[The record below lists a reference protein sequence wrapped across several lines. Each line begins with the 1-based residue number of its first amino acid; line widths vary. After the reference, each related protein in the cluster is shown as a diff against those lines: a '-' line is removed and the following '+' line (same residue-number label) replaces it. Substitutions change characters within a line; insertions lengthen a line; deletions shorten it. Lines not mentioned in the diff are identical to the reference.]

1 MPSTA
6 WTRDQLLKTL
16 ALYCQLPFGKM
27 HRSNP
32 GVIALAAAIGRT
44 PSSVAMRLGN
54 FANCDPFHKARGIK
68 GLSGG
73 STAVREIWDEY
84 YGRWEELAES
94 AVILPDPLAP
104 IAKPARS
111 PREPKPFS
119 GPTEQVRETKLRRGQ
134 DFFRAAV
141 FAAHESKC
149 CITGI
154 THPALLRA
162 SHIIPWASSTD
173 AHRVDPRNGLC
184 LNTLHDAAFDRGL
197 ITFSEDLTLRI
208 SGRLKKQVPG
218 GIYQE
223 MFECHASQPINL
235 PARYRPLD
243 EFLTHHRT
251 KVFQK

>member
-1 MPSTA
+1 MPTA
-6 WTRDQLLKTL
+6 WTRDQLLKAL

-32 GVIALAAAIGRT
+32 DVVALAAAIGRT
-44 PSSVAMRLGN
+44 PSAVAMCLSN
-54 FANCDPFHKARGIK
+54 FASCDPQLKARGIK
-68 GLSGG
+68 GLPNS
-73 STAVREIWDEY
+73 STAMRLMWDEF
-84 YGRWEELAES
+84 YGRWEELAEN
-94 AVILPDPLAP
+94 AIINPDPLAP
-104 IAKPARS
+104 TAKPARS
-111 PREPKPFS
+111 TREPKPFS
-119 GPTEQVRETKLRRGQ
+119 GPTESIRETKLRRGQ
-134 DFFRAAV
+134 GFFRAAV

-162 SHIIPWASSTD
+162 SHIIPWASSSD

-208 SGRLKKQVPG
+208 SKQLKKQVPG

-223 MFECHASQPINL
+223 MFECHAGRAVEL
-235 PARYRPLD
+235 PGRYKPLD

-251 KVFQK
+251 KVFHG